1 MMIEKIR
8 GTVTSASF
16 LVIVLILL
24 SAVIIYPIWTM
35 LFLGAVFAYIVR
47 PVALR
52 INRRIP
58 YLSVSIILAMMVVMM
73 PLIGIIVFTVDSI
86 INSAPAMAS
95 LAGNIDVTGILSGVP
110 REFQPSAGSTLGA
123 LKGFLT
129 DILRGSVNYAVDIIQ
144 SLPMIA
150 LQLFIFF
157 SSTFY
162 FARDGERLTGYLRSV
177 LPEKSRPFM
186 KRMAA
191 ETERVLMSIFYG
203 HFLTALLIGLM
214 AAAGFYI
221 LGYPYAILLG
231 IITGLFQLI
240 PVIGPWAAYT
250 PLAAYDIITGN
261 ILRAVLVLIF
271 GFFLSTV
278 DIYLRPKLSGK
289 YADIHPMIFLVGFLG
304 GPLVWGVAGFIVGP
318 LVLGLAYAALEAYRT
333 DSGKE

>member
-1 MMIEKIR
+1 
-8 GTVTSASF
+8 
-16 LVIVLILL
+16 
-24 SAVIIYPIWTM
+24 
-35 LFLGAVFAYIVR
+35 
-47 PVALR
+47 
-52 INRRIP
+52 
-58 YLSVSIILAMMVVMM
+58 
-73 PLIGIIVFTVDSI
+73 
-86 INSAPAMAS
+86 
-95 LAGNIDVTGILSGVP
+95 
-110 REFQPSAGSTLGA
+110 
-123 LKGFLT
+123 
-129 DILRGSVNYAVDIIQ
+129 
-144 SLPMIA
+144 MIA

-162 FARDGERLTGYLRSV
+162 FARDGERLRIPEVGP
-177 LPEKSRPFM
+177 PEKSRPFM

-271 GFFLSTV
+271 GFS
-278 DIYLRPKLSGK
+278 
-289 YADIHPMIFLVGFLG
+289 
-304 GPLVWGVAGFIVGP
+304 
-318 LVLGLAYAALEAYRT
+318 
-333 DSGKE
+333 